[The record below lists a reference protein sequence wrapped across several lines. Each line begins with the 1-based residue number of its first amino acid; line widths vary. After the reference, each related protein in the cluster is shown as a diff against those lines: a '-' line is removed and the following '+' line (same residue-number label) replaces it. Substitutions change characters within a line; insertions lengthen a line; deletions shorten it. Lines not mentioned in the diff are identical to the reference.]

1 MCRRWP
7 GLFVTGVFCVL
18 FLMAGVGISSH
29 SKTLAGGRGSGP
41 ARDVNDANGPTVLLS
56 YDDRVAENNPTSSFM
71 YFVPLISPT
80 LVDMETNADNEQ
92 RTRLVSYQKK
102 VTSKSFYVSCE
113 FEMTGRGF
121 FKTTFNAPEMI
132 AIVLDETGKGEQ
144 PMTKALDYIRF
155 EGEGIGCIEVWGTIT
170 DSTETVTEVDVSFNA
185 RGQKSPV
192 TIGLYSIGPEN
203 GQYKYESK
211 YNELIARVATL
222 AFRKCEGNP
231 RMGVKV
237 VSVNKATKPNGFVGR
252 VRGVIANFFIDPPVV
267 SRLGN
272 QTMLDF
278 GLALL
283 KERLTFTFPK
293 AKNIR
298 ESKTVAINSN
308 Q

>member
-1 MCRRWP
+1 
-7 GLFVTGVFCVL
+7 
-18 FLMAGVGISSH
+18 MAGVGISSNR
-29 SKTLAGGRGSGP
+29 KTSAGGRGSGP
-41 ARDVNDANGPTVLLS
+41 VRDVNDANGPTVLLS
-56 YDDRVAENNPTSSFM
+56 YDDRAAENNPTSSFM

-80 LVDMETNADNEQ
+80 LVDMETNAENEQ

-113 FEMTGRGF
+113 FEMLGKGF

-132 AIVLDETGKGEQ
+132 AIVLGDTGKDE
-144 PMTKALDYIRF
+144 PMTNALDYIKF
-155 EGEGIGCIEVWGTIT
+155 EGEGLGCIEVWGTISG
-170 DSTETVTEVDVSFNA
+170 STETVTEVDVHFNA

-203 GQYKYESK
+203 GQYKYESR

-222 AFRKCEGNP
+222 AFKKCEGEP
-231 RMGVKV
+231 KMGVKV

-267 SRLGN
+267 SRHGN
-272 QTMLDF
+272 ETMLNF
-278 GLALL
+278 GHALL
-283 KERLTFTFPK
+283 KEKPAFTFPK